1 METTEEKK
9 CCETK
14 KCHCICHKMD
24 GVIWMVI
31 GIIILLW
38 AFDIIRANIFWTIVG
53 SVVIV
58 AGLQKILGGFC
69 KCCDKA
75 GS

>member
-14 KCHCICHKMD
+14 KCRCFCHKMD

-38 AFDIIRANIFWTIVG
+38 AFDIIRANLVWIIVG

-69 KCCDKA
+69 KCCDRA